1 MNCKPTAAVSLSEV
15 AAWPVQVVVEVG
27 QEAQDLWEREKKGG
41 VANEGGKGEVETGRL
56 APAPSP
62 VLLQLL
68 VASYD
73 DTHTNTIRETPFAPW
88 RWRRYGGTVW
98 W

>member
-1 MNCKPTAAVSLSEV
+1 
-15 AAWPVQVVVEVG
+15 VG
-27 QEAQDLWEREKKGG
+27 EGEELKKGG

-73 DTHTNTIRETPFAPW
+73 DTHTNTIRETPFASW
-88 RWRRYGGTVW
+88 RWRRCD
-98 W
+98 